1 MNANV
6 PYIPTDEDRELAKET
21 LPQLQRL
28 VARLKDKSAENTPRL
43 VSGEDKIVLPANA
56 LALLTAFI
64 EETAQGHAVSVVA
77 TATELTT
84 QEAADFLQVSRP
96 FIVKELEAGKI
107 SFVRRGRYRRLR
119 MADLIA
125 YQEEHSYRAEQALQ
139 KLADLS
145 QQLGL
150 DE

>member
-6 PYIPTDEDRELAKET
+6 PYIPTEKDREIAKET

-28 VARLKDKSAENTPRL
+28 VARLKDESAENMPRL
-43 VSGEDKIVLPANA
+43 VSGQDKIVLPANA
-56 LALLTAFI
+56 LELLTALI
-64 EETAQGHAVSVVA
+64 AETAQGHAVSVVA

-119 MADLIA
+119 MVDLIA
-125 YQEEHSYRAEQALQ
+125 YQEEHSYRAERALQ

>member
-6 PYIPTDEDRELAKET
+6 PYIPTKEDRELAKEA
-21 LPQLQRL
+21 LPQLRWL
-28 VARLKDKSAENTPRL
+28 VARIKNEGAESTPRL
-43 VSGEDKIVLPANA
+43 VSGEDKIPIPASVLG
-56 LALLTAFI
+56 LLTALI
-64 EETAQGHAVSVVA
+64 AETAQGHAVSVVA